1 MRLNGDEPS
10 EFRVSRHGR
19 NHKHEMALSPRRFE
33 MSAMGHEQTS
43 RHVCVM
49 SVIPLKADMCS
60 VKIDVRF
67 VPIADV
73 ACLLNLLEV
82 TWLPAS
88 VESEARHAA
97 LSFMFLIVVLG

>member
-1 MRLNGDEPS
+1 
-10 EFRVSRHGR
+10 
-19 NHKHEMALSPRRFE
+19 
-33 MSAMGHEQTS
+33 MSAL
-43 RHVCVM
+43 
-49 SVIPLKADMCS
+49 PPKADMLS
-60 VKIDVRF
+60 VKIDVCF

>member
-1 MRLNGDEPS
+1 
-10 EFRVSRHGR
+10 
-19 NHKHEMALSPRRFE
+19 
-33 MSAMGHEQTS
+33 MSALPPIADIGQREW
-43 RHVCVM
+43 HV
-49 SVIPLKADMCS
+49 
-60 VKIDVRF
+60 RY

-97 LSFMFLIVVLG
+97 LYFMFLIVVLG

>member
-1 MRLNGDEPS
+1 
-10 EFRVSRHGR
+10 
-19 NHKHEMALSPRRFE
+19 
-33 MSAMGHEQTS
+33 MSTD
-43 RHVCVM
+43 RIHVRVM
-49 SVIPLKADMCS
+49 SVLSLKAH
-60 VKIDVRF
+60 IRQRGLHVRY